1 MSLLKWKKLAK
12 QKTELGNKINF
23 VHDTILKKQLGEKT
37 SQESFQ
43 KAFKP
48 ITTKLDEVAFR
59 NLNIPR
65 LTKKRGK
72 KLGVPD
78 YGIALEDEDIPDY
91 GLDDFFDEGLVP
103 ENKKQIVPKPPT
115 YEESLKDILE
125 GKKQIYVDPQYFPE
139 GPQDMPPK
147 YEEDEEIDYALNV
160 EDEAIALKEAEEAA
174 EAEEAEEVSANRIL
188 DHLKLSNYDDIE
200 KQLNQPEMTPLMSR
214 NFLNRKV
221 KDAKIER
228 NRLNGLKAQV
238 THKYNKGEMS
248 KAERALQNKGIDDVR
263 VVLNQYIKYQE
274 IQAKMFD
281 DQMKKGSGL
290 KKKKRG
296 GNIVFFNDVK
306 QLLKKLE
313 LIVGEILAGN
323 TSIEM
328 RNTGVAI
335 LDMLLKTSKIN
346 KAQHEK
352 LYKTYFKI

>member
-1 MSLLKWKKLAK
+1 MSLLEWKKLAK

-23 VHDTILKKQLGEKT
+23 VHDTILKNQLGEKT
-37 SQESFQ
+37 SQESLQ
-43 KAFKP
+43 KVFKP
-48 ITTKLDEVAFR
+48 ITTKLDDVAFR

-65 LTKKRGK
+65 LKKRGRNR
-72 KLGVPD
+72 GVPD
-78 YGIALEDEDIPDY
+78 YAVGVEDEDGGIPDY

-103 ENKKQIVPKPPT
+103 ENKKQIVPKPPA

-139 GPQDMPPK
+139 EPQDLPPE
-147 YEEDEEIDYALNV
+147 YEEDEEIDYALDE
-160 EDEAIALKEAEEAA
+160 ED
-174 EAEEAEEVSANRIL
+174 SANMIL
-188 DHLKLSNYDDIE
+188 DELELSNYDDIE
-200 KQLNQPEMTPLMSR
+200 KQIIQPEMTP
-214 NFLNRKV
+214 RKIKRYIDKKL
-221 KDAKIER
+221 KDAEFRR
-228 NRLNGLKAQV
+228 NQLKGY
-238 THKYNKGEMS
+238 KSNISKDYNKGKIGEAQKTMDY
-248 KAERALQNKGIDDVR
+248 KRIDNARA
-263 VVLNQYIKYQE
+263 VLNQYIKHYANKVKTME
-274 IQAKMFD
+274 
-281 DQMKKGSGL
+281 GSGL
-290 KKKKRG
+290 KKRG
-296 GNIVFFNDVK
+296 GNIVFFNDAK

>member
-1 MSLLKWKKLAK
+1 M
-12 QKTELGNKINF
+12 
-23 VHDTILKKQLGEKT
+23 V
-37 SQESFQ
+37 
-43 KAFKP
+43 
-48 ITTKLDEVAFR
+48 
-59 NLNIPR
+59 
-65 LTKKRGK
+65 K

-103 ENKKQIVPKPPT
+103 ENEKQIVPKPPT

-139 GPQDMPPK
+139 EPQDMPPE
-147 YEEDEEIDYALNV
+147 YEEIDYALDE
-160 EDEAIALKEAEEAA
+160 ED
-174 EAEEAEEVSANRIL
+174 SANMIL
-188 DHLKLSNYDDIE
+188 DDLGLSNYDDIE
-200 KQLNQPEMTPLMSR
+200 KQLNQPEMTQ
-214 NFLNRKV
+214 RKIKKYV
-221 KDAKIER
+221 NKKLKDAEFKR
-228 NRLNGLKAQV
+228 NQLKGRKTQVLRAYKKGVIGEAQKTMDYKRIDNV
-238 THKYNKGEMS
+238 
-248 KAERALQNKGIDDVR
+248 RA
-263 VVLNQYIKYQE
+263 VLNQYIKHYE
-274 IQAKMFD
+274 NKVKM
-281 DQMKKGSGL
+281 MKGSGL
-290 KKKKRG
+290 KKRG

-335 LDMLLKTSKIN
+335 LDMLLKKSKIN

>member
-23 VHDTILKKQLGEKT
+23 VHDTILKNQLGEKI

-48 ITTKLDEVAFR
+48 ITTKLDDVAFR

-65 LTKKRGK
+65 LTK

-103 ENKKQIVPKPPT
+103 ENEKQIVPKPPT

-139 GPQDMPPK
+139 EPQDMPPE
-147 YEEDEEIDYALNV
+147 YEEDEEIDYALDE
-160 EDEAIALKEAEEAA
+160 ED
-174 EAEEAEEVSANRIL
+174 SANMIL
-188 DHLKLSNYDDIE
+188 DDLGLSNYDIIE
-200 KQLNQPEMTPLMSR
+200 MRLKQPEMTP
-214 NFLNRKV
+214 RKI
-221 KDAKIER
+221 KRYIDKKLTDAKIKR
-228 NRLNGLKAQV
+228 NQLKGYK
-238 THKYNKGEMS
+238 THVSKDYNKGKISEAQKTMDY
-248 KAERALQNKGIDDVR
+248 KRIDNARA
-263 VVLNQYIKYQE
+263 VLKQYIKHYE
-274 IQAKMFD
+274 NKVKM
-281 DQMKKGSGL
+281 MKGSGL
-290 KKKKRG
+290 KKRG

-335 LDMLLKTSKIN
+335 LDTLLKTSKIN

>member
-1 MSLLKWKKLAK
+1 MSLLEWKKLAK

-23 VHDTILKKQLGEKT
+23 VHDTILKNQLGEKT

-48 ITTKLDEVAFR
+48 ITTKLDEVALR

-78 YGIALEDEDIPDY
+78 IMVLLEDEDIPDY
-91 GLDDFFDEGLVP
+91 GLDDFFHEGLVP

-115 YEESLKDILE
+115 YEESLMDVLE

-139 GPQDMPPK
+139 EPQDMPPE
-147 YEEDEEIDYALNV
+147 YEEDEEIDYALDE
-160 EDEAIALKEAEEAA
+160 ED
-174 EAEEAEEVSANRIL
+174 SANMIL
-188 DHLKLSNYDDIE
+188 DELKLSNYDDIE
-200 KQLNQPEMTPLMSR
+200 KQINQPEMTPRKIKRYIDKKLKDGEFRR
-214 NFLNRKV
+214 NQLKGKKANIS
-221 KDAKIER
+221 KD
-228 NRLNGLKAQV
+228 
-238 THKYNKGEMS
+238 YNKGKIGE
-248 KAERALQNKGIDDVR
+248 AEKTLKYKRIDNARA
-263 VVLNQYIKYQE
+263 VLNQYMKHYE
-274 IQAKMFD
+274 NKVKM
-281 DQMKKGSGL
+281 MEGSGL
-290 KKKKRG
+290 KKRG

-306 QLLKKLE
+306 HLIKKLE

-335 LDMLLKTSKIN
+335 LDMLLRKSEIN

>member
-37 SQESFQ
+37 SQESLQ
-43 KAFKP
+43 KVFKP
-48 ITTKLDEVAFR
+48 ITTKLDDVAFR

-65 LTKKRGK
+65 LKKRGRNR
-72 KLGVPD
+72 GVPD
-78 YGIALEDEDIPDY
+78 YAVGVEDEDGGIPDY

-125 GKKQIYVDPQYFPE
+125 GKKQIYVDSQYFPE
-139 GPQDMPPK
+139 EPQDMPPE
-147 YEEDEEIDYALNV
+147 YEEDEEIDYSLDE
-160 EDEAIALKEAEEAA
+160 ED
-174 EAEEAEEVSANRIL
+174 SANMIL
-188 DHLKLSNYDDIE
+188 DELDLSNYDDIE
-200 KQLNQPEMTPLMSR
+200 KQLNQPEMTSR
-214 NFLNRKV
+214 KIKRYIDKKLT
-221 KDAKIER
+221 DANIKR
-228 NRLNGLKAQV
+228 NQLKGYKSQV
-238 THKYNKGEMS
+238 SQAYNKGKISEAQKTMDY
-248 KAERALQNKGIDDVR
+248 KRIDNARA
-263 VVLNQYIKYQE
+263 VLNQYIKHYE
-274 IQAKMFD
+274 NKVKTIQ
-281 DQMKKGSGL
+281 GSGI
-290 KKKKRG
+290 KKRG

-313 LIVGEILAGN
+313 LIIGEISAGN

-352 LYKTYFKI
+352 LYKSYFKII

>member
-37 SQESFQ
+37 SQESLQ
-43 KAFKP
+43 KVFKP
-48 ITTKLDEVAFR
+48 ITTKLDDVAFR

-65 LTKKRGK
+65 LKKRGRNR
-72 KLGVPD
+72 GVPD
-78 YGIALEDEDIPDY
+78 YAVGVEDEDGGIPDY

-139 GPQDMPPK
+139 EPQDMPPE
-147 YEEDEEIDYALNV
+147 YEEDEEIDYALDE
-160 EDEAIALKEAEEAA
+160 ED
-174 EAEEAEEVSANRIL
+174 SANMIL
-188 DHLKLSNYDDIE
+188 DKLELSNYDDIE
-200 KQLNQPEMTPLMSR
+200 KQIIQPEMTPRKIKRYIDKKLTDANIKRNQLKGRKSQVSR
-214 NFLNRKV
+214 
-221 KDAKIER
+221 A
-228 NRLNGLKAQV
+228 
-238 THKYNKGEMS
+238 YNKGKIGEAQKTMDY
-248 KAERALQNKGIDDVR
+248 KRIDNARA
-263 VVLNQYIKYQE
+263 VLNQYIKHYQNKVE
-274 IQAKMFD
+274 TIQ
-281 DQMKKGSGL
+281 GSGL
-290 KKKKRG
+290 KKRG
-296 GNIVFFNDVK
+296 GNIVFFNDAK

>member
-1 MSLLKWKKLAK
+1 MSLLEWKKLAK

-23 VHDTILKKQLGEKT
+23 VHDTILKNQLGEKT
-37 SQESFQ
+37 SQESLQ
-43 KAFKP
+43 KVFKP
-48 ITTKLDEVAFR
+48 ITTKLDEVALR

-65 LTKKRGK
+65 LKKRGK

-115 YEESLKDILE
+115 YEESLKDVLE
-125 GKKQIYVDPQYFPE
+125 GEKQIYVDPQYFPE
-139 GPQDMPPK
+139 KPQDLPPE
-147 YEEDEEIDYALNV
+147 YEEDEEIDYALDE
-160 EDEAIALKEAEEAA
+160 ED
-174 EAEEAEEVSANRIL
+174 SANMIL
-188 DHLKLSNYDDIE
+188 DELELSNYDDIE
-200 KQLNQPEMTPLMSR
+200 KQINQPEMTQ
-214 NFLNRKV
+214 RKIKKYV
-221 KDAKIER
+221 NKKLKDAEFRR
-228 NRLNGLKAQV
+228 NQLKG
-238 THKYNKGEMS
+238 KKGNISKEYNKGKIGE
-248 KAERALQNKGIDDVR
+248 AEKTMKHKRIDNAR
-263 VVLNQYIKYQE
+263 VVLNQYIKHYGNKV
-274 IQAKMFD
+274 KM
-281 DQMKKGSGL
+281 MEGSGL
-290 KKKKRG
+290 KKRG

>member
-37 SQESFQ
+37 SQESLQ
-43 KAFKP
+43 KVFKP
-48 ITTKLDEVAFR
+48 ITTKLDDVAFR

-65 LTKKRGK
+65 LKKRGRNR
-72 KLGVPD
+72 GVPD
-78 YGIALEDEDIPDY
+78 YAVGVEDEDGGIPDY

-139 GPQDMPPK
+139 EPQDLPPE
-147 YEEDEEIDYALNV
+147 YEEDEEIDYALDE
-160 EDEAIALKEAEEAA
+160 ED
-174 EAEEAEEVSANRIL
+174 SDNMIL
-188 DHLKLSNYDDIE
+188 DDLGLSNYDDIE
-200 KQLNQPEMTPLMSR
+200 KQLKQPEMTPRKIKRYIDKKLTDANIKR
-214 NFLNRKV
+214 NQLKGRKS
-221 KDAKIER
+221 
-228 NRLNGLKAQV
+228 QV
-238 THKYNKGEMS
+238 SQAYNKGKMGEAQKTMDY
-248 KAERALQNKGIDDVR
+248 KRIDNASA
-263 VVLNQYIKYQE
+263 VLNQYIKHYE
-274 IQAKMFD
+274 NKL
-281 DQMKKGSGL
+281 KEGSGL
-290 KKKKRG
+290 KKRG
-296 GNIVFFNDVK
+296 GNIVFFNDAK

-313 LIVGEILAGN
+313 LIVGEISAGN

>member
-1 MSLLKWKKLAK
+1 MSLLEWKKLAK

-23 VHDTILKKQLGEKT
+23 VHNTILKNQLGEKT
-37 SQESFQ
+37 SQESLQ
-43 KAFKP
+43 KVFKP
-48 ITTKLDEVAFR
+48 ITTKLDDVAFR

-65 LTKKRGK
+65 LKKRGRNR
-72 KLGVPD
+72 GVPD
-78 YGIALEDEDIPDY
+78 YAVGVEDEDGGIPDY

-139 GPQDMPPK
+139 KKPQDLPPE
-147 YEEDEEIDYALNV
+147 YEEDEEIDYALDE
-160 EDEAIALKEAEEAA
+160 ED
-174 EAEEAEEVSANRIL
+174 SDNMIL
-188 DHLKLSNYDDIE
+188 DDLGLSNYDDIE
-200 KQLNQPEMTPLMSR
+200 KQLNQPEMTQ
-214 NFLNRKV
+214 RKIKKYV
-221 KDAKIER
+221 NKKLKDAEFRR
-228 NRLNGLKAQV
+228 NQLKGRKSQV
-238 THKYNKGEMS
+238 SQAYNKGKIGEAQKTMDY
-248 KAERALQNKGIDDVR
+248 KRIDNASA
-263 VVLNQYIKYQE
+263 VLNQYIKHYE
-274 IQAKMFD
+274 NKVKM
-281 DQMKKGSGL
+281 MKGSGL
-290 KKKKRG
+290 KKRG

-313 LIVGEILAGN
+313 LIVGEISAGN

>member
-37 SQESFQ
+37 SQESLQ
-43 KAFKP
+43 KVFKP
-48 ITTKLDEVAFR
+48 ITTKLDDVAFM

-65 LTKKRGK
+65 LKKRGRNR
-72 KLGVPD
+72 GVPD
-78 YGIALEDEDIPDY
+78 YAVGVEDEDGGIPDY

-139 GPQDMPPK
+139 EPQDLPPE
-147 YEEDEEIDYALNV
+147 YEEDEEIDYALDE
-160 EDEAIALKEAEEAA
+160 ED
-174 EAEEAEEVSANRIL
+174 SDNMIL
-188 DHLKLSNYDDIE
+188 DDLGLSNYDDIE
-200 KQLNQPEMTPLMSR
+200 KQLKQPEMTPRKIKRYIDKKLTDANIKR
-214 NFLNRKV
+214 NQLKGRKS
-221 KDAKIER
+221 
-228 NRLNGLKAQV
+228 QV
-238 THKYNKGEMS
+238 SQAYNKGKIGEAQKTMDY
-248 KAERALQNKGIDDVR
+248 KRIDNASA
-263 VVLNQYIKYQE
+263 VLNQYIKHYE
-274 IQAKMFD
+274 NKL
-281 DQMKKGSGL
+281 KEGSGL
-290 KKKKRG
+290 KKRG
-296 GNIVFFNDVK
+296 GNIVFFNDAK

>member
-23 VHDTILKKQLGEKT
+23 VHDTILKNQLGEKT

-78 YGIALEDEDIPDY
+78 YGIALEDEDIPEY
-91 GLDDFFDEGLVP
+91 GLDDFFYEGLVP
-103 ENKKQIVPKPPT
+103 ENEKQIVPKPPT
-115 YEESLKDILE
+115 Y
-125 GKKQIYVDPQYFPE
+125 VAPQYFPE
-139 GPQDMPPK
+139 EPQDMPPE
-147 YEEDEEIDYALNV
+147 YEEDEEIDYALDE
-160 EDEAIALKEAEEAA
+160 EDS
-174 EAEEAEEVSANRIL
+174 VNMIL
-188 DHLKLSNYDDIE
+188 DELELSNYDDIE
-200 KQLNQPEMTPLMSR
+200 KQLNQPEMTPKKSKKYINKKL
-214 NFLNRKV
+214 
-221 KDAKIER
+221 KDAELKR
-228 NRLNGLKAQV
+228 NQLKGRKSQV
-238 THKYNKGEMS
+238 SQAYNKGKISE
-248 KAERALQNKGIDDVR
+248 AERALEYKSIDNAR
-263 VVLNQYIKYQE
+263 IVLNQYIKHYE
-274 IQAKMFD
+274 NKVKM
-281 DQMKKGSGL
+281 MEGSAL
-290 KKKKRG
+290 KKRG

-306 QLLKKLE
+306 QLFKKLE
-313 LIVGEILAGN
+313 LIVGEISAGN

-352 LYKTYFKI
+352 LYKKYFKI

>member
-37 SQESFQ
+37 SQESLQ
-43 KAFKP
+43 KVFKP
-48 ITTKLDEVAFR
+48 ITTKLDDVAFR

-65 LTKKRGK
+65 LKKRGRNR
-72 KLGVPD
+72 GVPD
-78 YGIALEDEDIPDY
+78 YAVGVEDEDGGIPDY

-139 GPQDMPPK
+139 EPQDMPPE
-147 YEEDEEIDYALNV
+147 YEEDEEIDYALDE
-160 EDEAIALKEAEEAA
+160 EDYVLDEED
-174 EAEEAEEVSANRIL
+174 STNMIL
-188 DHLKLSNYDDIE
+188 DELDLSNYDDIE
-200 KQLNQPEMTPLMSR
+200 KQLNQPEMTPRKIKRYIDKKLTDANIKR
-214 NFLNRKV
+214 NQ
-221 KDAKIER
+221 
-228 NRLNGLKAQV
+228 LKGYKSQV
-238 THKYNKGEMS
+238 SQAYNKGKISEAQKTMDY
-248 KAERALQNKGIDDVR
+248 KRIDNARA
-263 VVLNQYIKYQE
+263 VLNQYIKHYE
-274 IQAKMFD
+274 NKVETIQ
-281 DQMKKGSGL
+281 GSGI
-290 KKKKRG
+290 KKRG

-313 LIVGEILAGN
+313 LIVGEISAGN

>member
-1 MSLLKWKKLAK
+1 MSLLEWKKLAK

-23 VHDTILKKQLGEKT
+23 VHDTILKNQLGEKT
-37 SQESFQ
+37 SQESLQ
-43 KAFKP
+43 KVFKP
-48 ITTKLDEVAFR
+48 ITTKLDDVAFM

-65 LTKKRGK
+65 LKKRGRNR
-72 KLGVPD
+72 GVPD
-78 YGIALEDEDIPDY
+78 YAVGVEDEDGGIPDY

-139 GPQDMPPK
+139 EPQDMPPE
-147 YEEDEEIDYALNV
+147 YEEDEEIDYALDE
-160 EDEAIALKEAEEAA
+160 ED
-174 EAEEAEEVSANRIL
+174 SANMIL
-188 DHLKLSNYDDIE
+188 DELELSNYDDIE
-200 KQLNQPEMTPLMSR
+200 KQINQPEMTQRKIKKYVNKKLTDANIKR
-214 NFLNRKV
+214 NQ
-221 KDAKIER
+221 
-228 NRLNGLKAQV
+228 LKGYKSQV
-238 THKYNKGEMS
+238 SQAYNKGKISEAQKTMDY
-248 KAERALQNKGIDDVR
+248 KRIDNARA
-263 VVLNQYIKYQE
+263 VLNQYIKHYE
-274 IQAKMFD
+274 NKL
-281 DQMKKGSGL
+281 KEGSGL
-290 KKKKRG
+290 KKRG

-313 LIVGEILAGN
+313 LIVGEISAGN

>member
-1 MSLLKWKKLAK
+1 MSLLEWKKLAK

-23 VHDTILKKQLGEKT
+23 VHDTILKNQLGEKT
-37 SQESFQ
+37 SQESLQ
-43 KAFKP
+43 KVFKP
-48 ITTKLDEVAFR
+48 ITTKLDDVAFR

-65 LTKKRGK
+65 LKKRGRNR
-72 KLGVPD
+72 GVPD
-78 YGIALEDEDIPDY
+78 YAVGVEDEDGGIPDY

-139 GPQDMPPK
+139 EPQDMPPE
-147 YEEDEEIDYALNV
+147 YEEDEEIDYALDE
-160 EDEAIALKEAEEAA
+160 ED
-174 EAEEAEEVSANRIL
+174 SANMIL
-188 DHLKLSNYDDIE
+188 DELDLSNYDDIE
-200 KQLNQPEMTPLMSR
+200 KQLNQPEMTPRKIKRYIDKKLTDANIKR
-214 NFLNRKV
+214 NQ
-221 KDAKIER
+221 
-228 NRLNGLKAQV
+228 LKGYKSQV
-238 THKYNKGEMS
+238 SQAYNKGKISEAQKTMDY
-248 KAERALQNKGIDDVR
+248 KRIDNARA
-263 VVLNQYIKYQE
+263 VLNQYIKHYE
-274 IQAKMFD
+274 NKVETIQ
-281 DQMKKGSGL
+281 GSGI
-290 KKKKRG
+290 KKRG

-352 LYKTYFKI
+352 LYKTYFKV

>member
-1 MSLLKWKKLAK
+1 MSLLEWKKLAK

-23 VHDTILKKQLGEKT
+23 VHDTILKNQLGEKI

-43 KAFKP
+43 KVFKP
-48 ITTKLDEVAFR
+48 ITTKLDDVAFR

-65 LTKKRGK
+65 LKKRGRNR
-72 KLGVPD
+72 GVPD
-78 YGIALEDEDIPDY
+78 YAVGVEDEDGGIPDY
-91 GLDDFFDEGLVP
+91 GLDDFFDEGLAP

-125 GKKQIYVDPQYFPE
+125 GKKQIYVDPQYFPVKK
-139 GPQDMPPK
+139 PQDLPLE
-147 YEEDEEIDYALNV
+147 YEEDEEIDYALDE
-160 EDEAIALKEAEEAA
+160 ED
-174 EAEEAEEVSANRIL
+174 SDNRIL
-188 DHLKLSNYDDIE
+188 DDLKLSNYDDIE
-200 KQLNQPEMTPLMSR
+200 KQINLPEMTQLKIKKYV
-214 NFLNRKV
+214 NKKL
-221 KDAKIER
+221 KDAEFRR
-228 NRLNGLKAQV
+228 NQLKGRKSQV
-238 THKYNKGEMS
+238 SQAYNKGKIGEAQKTMQY
-248 KAERALQNKGIDDVR
+248 KRIDNASA
-263 VVLNQYIKYQE
+263 VLNQYIQHYANKVKTME
-274 IQAKMFD
+274 
-281 DQMKKGSGL
+281 GSGL
-290 KKKKRG
+290 KKRG

>member
-23 VHDTILKKQLGEKT
+23 VHDTILKNQLGEKI

-43 KAFKP
+43 KVFKP
-48 ITTKLDEVAFR
+48 ITTKLDDVAFR

-103 ENKKQIVPKPPT
+103 ENEKQIVPKPPT
-115 YEESLKDILE
+115 YEESLKDISE
-125 GKKQIYVDPQYFPE
+125 GKNQIYVDPQYFPE
-139 GPQDMPPK
+139 EPPE
-147 YEEDEEIDYALNV
+147 YEEDEEIDYALD
-160 EDEAIALKEAEEAA
+160 DET
-174 EAEEAEEVSANRIL
+174 SANIIL
-188 DHLKLSNYDDIE
+188 DELKLSNYDDIE
-200 KQLNQPEMTPLMSR
+200 KQLERPEMPKSQIKPFLKKKLKEAEYRR
-214 NFLNRKV
+214 NQLKGYKTNIL
-221 KDAKIER
+221 KD
-228 NRLNGLKAQV
+228 
-238 THKYNKGEMS
+238 YNKGMIGE
-248 KAERALQNKGIDDVR
+248 AEKTLRLKKNDDARA
-263 VVLNQYIKYQE
+263 VLNQYINHYGNKVE
-274 IQAKMFD
+274 TME
-281 DQMKKGSGL
+281 GSEF
-290 KKKKRG
+290 KKRG
-296 GNIVFFNDVK
+296 GNIVFFNDAK

-335 LDMLLKTSKIN
+335 LDMLLKKSKIN

>member
-1 MSLLKWKKLAK
+1 MSLLEWKKLAK

-23 VHDTILKKQLGEKT
+23 VHDTILKNQLGEKI

-43 KAFKP
+43 KVFKP
-48 ITTKLDEVAFR
+48 ITTKLDDVAFR

-78 YGIALEDEDIPDY
+78 YAVGVEDEDGGIPDY
-91 GLDDFFDEGLVP
+91 GLDDVFDEGLVP
-103 ENKKQIVPKPPT
+103 ENEKQIVPKPPT

-125 GKKQIYVDPQYFPE
+125 GKKQIYVDPKYFPE
-139 GPQDMPPK
+139 EPQDMPPE
-147 YEEDEEIDYALNV
+147 YEEDEEIDYALDE
-160 EDEAIALKEAEEAA
+160 ED
-174 EAEEAEEVSANRIL
+174 SANMIL
-188 DHLKLSNYDDIE
+188 DDLGISNYDDIE
-200 KQLNQPEMTPLMSR
+200 KRLNQPEMTQKKIKLYVNKKLKEAEFKR
-214 NFLNRKV
+214 NQLKGYKTNV
-221 KDAKIER
+221 SKD
-228 NRLNGLKAQV
+228 
-238 THKYNKGEMS
+238 YNKGKISEAQ
-248 KAERALQNKGIDDVR
+248 KTLDYKRIDNARA
-263 VVLNQYIKYQE
+263 VLNQYIKHYANKVKTME
-274 IQAKMFD
+274 
-281 DQMKKGSGL
+281 GSGL
-290 KKKKRG
+290 KKRG

-352 LYKTYFKI
+352 LYKTYFKV

>member
-1 MSLLKWKKLAK
+1 MSLLEWKKLAK

-23 VHDTILKKQLGEKT
+23 VHNTILKNQLGEKT
-37 SQESFQ
+37 SQESLQ
-43 KAFKP
+43 KVFKP
-48 ITTKLDEVAFR
+48 ITTKLDDVAFR

-65 LTKKRGK
+65 LKKRGK

-78 YGIALEDEDIPDY
+78 YAVGVEDEDGGIPDY

-103 ENKKQIVPKPPT
+103 ENKKQIVSKRPT
-115 YEESLKDILE
+115 YKESLKDVLE

-139 GPQDMPPK
+139 KPQDLPPE
-147 YEEDEEIDYALNV
+147 YEEDEEIDYALDE
-160 EDEAIALKEAEEAA
+160 ED
-174 EAEEAEEVSANRIL
+174 SDNMIL
-188 DHLKLSNYDDIE
+188 DDLGLSNYDDIE
-200 KQLNQPEMTPLMSR
+200 KRLNQPEMTQKKIKLYV
-214 NFLNRKV
+214 NKKL
-221 KDAKIER
+221 KDAEFKR
-228 NRLNGLKAQV
+228 HQLKGYKSQV
-238 THKYNKGEMS
+238 SQAYNKGKIGEAQKTMDY
-248 KAERALQNKGIDDVR
+248 KRIDNARA
-263 VVLNQYIKYQE
+263 VLNQYIKHYE
-274 IQAKMFD
+274 NKVKM
-281 DQMKKGSGL
+281 MKGSGL
-290 KKKKRG
+290 KKRG

-313 LIVGEILAGN
+313 LIVGEISAGN

>member
-43 KAFKP
+43 KAFQP

-91 GLDDFFDEGLVP
+91 GLDNLFDEGIRP
-103 ENKKQIVPKPPT
+103 ENEKQIVPKPPT

-125 GKKQIYVDPQYFPE
+125 GKKQYPPE
-139 GPQDMPPK
+139 EPQDMPPE
-147 YEEDEEIDYALNV
+147 YEEDEEIDYALDE
-160 EDEAIALKEAEEAA
+160 ED
-174 EAEEAEEVSANRIL
+174 SANMIL
-188 DHLKLSNYDDIE
+188 DELELSNYDDIE
-200 KQLNQPEMTPLMSR
+200 KQINQPEMTP
-214 NFLNRKV
+214 RKIKRYIDKKL
-221 KDAKIER
+221 KDAEHKR
-228 NRLNGLKAQV
+228 NQLKGRKTQVLLAYKKGDIGEAQK
-238 THKYNKGEMS
+238 TMDYKRIDN
-248 KAERALQNKGIDDVR
+248 ARA
-263 VVLNQYIKYQE
+263 VLNQYIKHYANKVKTME
-274 IQAKMFD
+274 
-281 DQMKKGSGL
+281 GSGL
-290 KKKKRG
+290 KKRG

-352 LYKTYFKI
+352 LYKTYFKV

>member
-37 SQESFQ
+37 SQESLQ
-43 KAFKP
+43 KVFKP
-48 ITTKLDEVAFR
+48 ITTKLDDVAFR

-65 LTKKRGK
+65 LKKRGRNR
-72 KLGVPD
+72 GVPD
-78 YGIALEDEDIPDY
+78 YAVGVEDEDGGIPDY

-139 GPQDMPPK
+139 GPQDLPPE
-147 YEEDEEIDYALNV
+147 YEEDEEIDYALDE
-160 EDEAIALKEAEEAA
+160 ED
-174 EAEEAEEVSANRIL
+174 SANKIL
-188 DHLKLSNYDDIE
+188 DDLGLSNYDDIE
-200 KQLNQPEMTPLMSR
+200 KQLNKPEMP
-214 NFLNRKV
+214 
-221 KDAKIER
+221 KI
-228 NRLNGLKAQV
+228 
-238 THKYNKGEMS
+238 
-248 KAERALQNKGIDDVR
+248 QNKPFLKKKLEAANHKRNQLKGYKSQVSQAYTRGEIGEAQKTMDYKRIDNAR
-263 VVLNQYIKYQE
+263 AVLNQYIKHYANKVKTME
-274 IQAKMFD
+274 
-281 DQMKKGSGL
+281 GSGL
-290 KKKKRG
+290 KKRG
-296 GNIVFFNDVK
+296 GNIVFFNDAK

-313 LIVGEILAGN
+313 LIVGEISAGN

>member
-1 MSLLKWKKLAK
+1 MSLLEWKKLAK

-23 VHDTILKKQLGEKT
+23 VHDTILKNQLGEKT
-37 SQESFQ
+37 SQESLQ
-43 KAFKP
+43 KVFKP
-48 ITTKLDEVAFR
+48 ITTKLDDVAFR

-65 LTKKRGK
+65 LKKRGRNR
-72 KLGVPD
+72 GVPD
-78 YGIALEDEDIPDY
+78 YAVGVEDEDGGIPDY

-115 YEESLKDILE
+115 YEASLKDILE

-139 GPQDMPPK
+139 EPQDLPPE
-147 YEEDEEIDYALNV
+147 YEEDEEIDYALDE
-160 EDEAIALKEAEEAA
+160 EDN
-174 EAEEAEEVSANRIL
+174 ANMIL
-188 DHLKLSNYDDIE
+188 DDLELSNYDDIE
-200 KQLNQPEMTPLMSR
+200 KQIIQPEMTQLKIKKYV
-214 NFLNRKV
+214 NKKL
-221 KDAKIER
+221 KDAEFRR
-228 NRLNGLKAQV
+228 NQLKGRKSQV
-238 THKYNKGEMS
+238 SQAYNKGKISEAQKTMDY
-248 KAERALQNKGIDDVR
+248 KRIDNAS
-263 VVLNQYIKYQE
+263 VVLNQYIKHYE
-274 IQAKMFD
+274 NKVKTME
-281 DQMKKGSGL
+281 GSGL
-290 KKKKRG
+290 KKKRG

-313 LIVGEILAGN
+313 LIVGEISAGN

>member
-37 SQESFQ
+37 SQESLQ
-43 KAFKP
+43 KVFKP
-48 ITTKLDEVAFR
+48 ITTKLDDVAFR

-65 LTKKRGK
+65 LKKRGRNR
-72 KLGVPD
+72 GVPD
-78 YGIALEDEDIPDY
+78 YAVGVEDEDGGIPDY

-139 GPQDMPPK
+139 EPQDMPPE
-147 YEEDEEIDYALNV
+147 YEEDEEIDYALDE
-160 EDEAIALKEAEEAA
+160 ED
-174 EAEEAEEVSANRIL
+174 SANMIL
-188 DHLKLSNYDDIE
+188 DELDLSNYDDIE
-200 KQLNQPEMTPLMSR
+200 KQLKQPEMTPRKIKRYIDKKLTDANIKR
-214 NFLNRKV
+214 NQLKGRKS
-221 KDAKIER
+221 
-228 NRLNGLKAQV
+228 QV
-238 THKYNKGEMS
+238 SQAYNKGKIGEAQKTMDY
-248 KAERALQNKGIDDVR
+248 KRIDNARA
-263 VVLNQYIKYQE
+263 VLNQYIKHYE
-274 IQAKMFD
+274 NKVKTME
-281 DQMKKGSGL
+281 GSGL
-290 KKKKRG
+290 KKRG
-296 GNIVFFNDVK
+296 GNIVFFNDAK

-352 LYKTYFKI
+352 LYKTYFKV

>member
-1 MSLLKWKKLAK
+1 MSLLEWKKLAK

-23 VHDTILKKQLGEKT
+23 VHDTILKNQLGEKT
-37 SQESFQ
+37 SQESLQ
-43 KAFKP
+43 KVFKP
-48 ITTKLDEVAFR
+48 ITTKLDDVAFR

-65 LTKKRGK
+65 LKKRGRNR
-72 KLGVPD
+72 GVPD
-78 YGIALEDEDIPDY
+78 YAVGVEDEDGGIPDY

-103 ENKKQIVPKPPT
+103 ENKKQIVPKPPA
-115 YEESLKDILE
+115 YEESFKDILE

-139 GPQDMPPK
+139 EPQDLPPE
-147 YEEDEEIDYALNV
+147 YEEDEEIDYALDE
-160 EDEAIALKEAEEAA
+160 ED
-174 EAEEAEEVSANRIL
+174 SANMIL
-188 DHLKLSNYDDIE
+188 DELELSNYDDIE
-200 KQLNQPEMTPLMSR
+200 KQIIQPEMTP
-214 NFLNRKV
+214 RKIKRYIDKKL
-221 KDAKIER
+221 KDAEFRR
-228 NRLNGLKAQV
+228 NQLKGY
-238 THKYNKGEMS
+238 KSNISKDYNKGKIGEAQKTMDY
-248 KAERALQNKGIDDVR
+248 KRIDNARA
-263 VVLNQYIKYQE
+263 VLNQYIKHYANKVKTME
-274 IQAKMFD
+274 
-281 DQMKKGSGL
+281 GSGL
-290 KKKKRG
+290 KKRG

>member
-37 SQESFQ
+37 SQESLQ
-43 KAFKP
+43 KVFKP
-48 ITTKLDEVAFR
+48 ITTKLDDVAFM
-59 NLNIPR
+59 NLNIPQ
-65 LTKKRGK
+65 LKKRGRNR
-72 KLGVPD
+72 GVPD
-78 YGIALEDEDIPDY
+78 YAVGVEDEDGGIPDY

-139 GPQDMPPK
+139 EPQDLPPE
-147 YEEDEEIDYALNV
+147 YEEDEEIDYALDD
-160 EDEAIALKEAEEAA
+160 EDS
-174 EAEEAEEVSANRIL
+174 VNMIL
-188 DHLKLSNYDDIE
+188 DDLGLSNYDDIE
-200 KQLNQPEMTPLMSR
+200 KQLERPEMPKKQIKPFLKKKLEAANHKR
-214 NFLNRKV
+214 NQLKGRKT
-221 KDAKIER
+221 
-228 NRLNGLKAQV
+228 QV
-238 THKYNKGEMS
+238 SQPYNKGKIGEAE
-248 KAERALQNKGIDDVR
+248 KTLKYKKIDNERA
-263 VVLNQYIKYQE
+263 VLNQYIKHYE
-274 IQAKMFD
+274 NKL
-281 DQMKKGSGL
+281 KEGSGL
-290 KKKKRG
+290 KKRG
-296 GNIVFFNDVK
+296 GNIVFFNDAK

-313 LIVGEILAGN
+313 LIVGEISAGN